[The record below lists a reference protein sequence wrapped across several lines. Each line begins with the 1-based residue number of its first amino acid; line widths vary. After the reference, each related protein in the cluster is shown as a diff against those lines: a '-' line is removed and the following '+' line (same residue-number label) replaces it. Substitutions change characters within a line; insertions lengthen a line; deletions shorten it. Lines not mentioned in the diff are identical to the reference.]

1 MGYDWYFNDVES
13 LQELLARK
21 VELTIEPGVDVVA
34 TPFGSLRVL
43 RGSKLNA
50 SGTAEQPI
58 TFSSIDDGYDG
69 VGEWGGIALLG
80 FAPIYYGDSH
90 ETDACFNR
98 DGNNTGR
105 DLSEAPFNWCNDGSN
120 YGNAGGDHFADSSGS
135 LRYLRILESGSASR

>member
-1 MGYDWYFNDVES
+1 M
-13 LQELLARK
+13 
-21 VELTIEPGVDVVA
+21 DVVA
-34 TPFGSLRVL
+34 TAFGSLRVV
-43 RGSKLNA
+43 RGSKLIA

-58 TFSSIDDGYDG
+58 TFSSVDDGYDG

-105 DLSEAPFNWCNDGSN
+105 DLSEAPFNWCNEGSN
-120 YGNAGGDHFADSSGS
+120 SGTRAVIISPDNGGSCITA
-135 LRYLRILESGSASR
+135 Y